1 MTSIPSETCRLR
13 LVKHMLQPH
22 TSFISYGRPIRAKVG
37 LNRTGDMSATPQT
50 PMLHRVINPVKCQ
63 CFPMMTALR
72 GDVPNLLLPQQGA
85 PQVDGKTSASMIF
98 HAAETVHQYGSGQNL
113 VKHTAGT
120 RKQWKDPTFDGRSL
134 IKTGNSTILAS
145 KEAKASSET

>member
-13 LVKHMLQPH
+13 LVKHMVQPH

-98 HAAETVHQYGSGQNL
+98 HAFQAILSLSQPCQGWRSVVCPSDVRMHKSWKAIRGRHAGSTCDL
-113 VKHTAGT
+113 
-120 RKQWKDPTFDGRSL
+120 
-134 IKTGNSTILAS
+134 
-145 KEAKASSET
+145 